1 VDSSG
6 KTACLEVVMGEPVDQ
21 QGDLDYCANSG
32 GAQATRLDPDLG
44 EGYHNIYISIGRMN

>member
-21 QGDLDYCANSG
+21 QGDFDYCANSG

-44 EGYHNIYISIGRMN
+44 EGYHNIYISIGHMN